1 MSKYET
7 GHPGEGCLLQ
17 YNDGEIASGE
27 ARRVE
32 RHLEACWQCR
42 AELDEL
48 RKTVADCV
56 RYRQAVLD
64 RYLPP
69 PPRPWADLYE
79 EFARIDA
86 TEAPAGWPKRLARA
100 FAGPAPWRWAAAT
113 LAAAAVLCAAFLQ
126 LRKAPSVHAAEL
138 LGKAVAIADSQPKA
152 VRHIRIRTRTRQI
165 ARLIDGVGVES
176 ARAPRDADTPA
187 IRALFAAAHYDW
199 DDPLS
204 ARSFQAWRDS
214 VPRKRDEVTTV
225 ADPERPSES
234 CYQIQTAAE
243 SGELAS
249 ASLTLRATDLHPV
262 ESRLEFR
269 DREWVELTEIPE
281 PSMSGTS
288 FNEHLEVPW
297 RPAEPSLPAAPTP
310 REPAS
315 ISDELQVM
323 NALHQIGA
331 DLGDPVDVTRS
342 GDRVLVSGVGIPPRR
357 QKQIHDLLASM
368 PRVDVQ
374 FSEPGAVA
382 AAVAPDTGVRVA
394 PPASPPAAGS
404 VQARLERQVGGRAEM
419 ERIGAQILDWN
430 ESAMARAYALR
441 SLAERFPASAQAS
454 LKPGGRNTLDE
465 MAREHAAAMLRHVE
479 AIDGAMTPLLTALG
493 GSASP
498 ARAGTPDTWQASAEN
513 AFQAA
518 RRVEVLLSIVWGA
531 TPGDGANS
539 DLPSALLTVLQQLK
553 TELEDCQ
560 RLLSR
565 DAGG

>member
-7 GHPGEGCLLQ
+7 GHPGDGCLLQ
-17 YNDGEIASGE
+17 YNDGELAAGE

-42 AELDEL
+42 TELDEL
-48 RKTVADCV
+48 RATVADCV

-69 PPRPWADLYE
+69 PPRPWVDLYE
-79 EFARIDA
+79 EFARLDA
-86 TEAPAGWPKRLARA
+86 TEAPAALPKRLARA
-100 FAGPAPWRWAAAT
+100 FAGAAQWRWAAAA
-113 LAAAAVLCAAFLQ
+113 LAAAAILCAVFLQ

-138 LGKAVAIADSQPKA
+138 LKKAVAIAESQPKA
-152 VRHIRIRTRTRQI
+152 VRHIRIRTRTHQI
-165 ARLIDGVGVES
+165 TRLIDGAGVEP
-176 ARAPRDADTPA
+176 ALAHRDADAPA
-187 IRALFAAAHYDW
+187 IQALFAAAHYDW

-214 VPRKRDEVTTV
+214 LPSKRDEVTTV

-281 PSMSGTS
+281 PSMSGTP
-288 FNEHLEVPW
+288 FNEHLEVPG
-297 RPAEPSLPAAPTP
+297 RPASPSLPAATP

-342 GDRVLVSGVGIPPRR
+342 GERVLVSGVGIPPQR
-357 QKQIHDLLASM
+357 QKQIHELLASM

-374 FSEPGAVA
+374 FSEPGAVP
-382 AAVAPDTGVRVA
+382 APAEPDAGGRTA
-394 PPASPPAAGS
+394 LPASPAAAGS
-404 VQARLERQVGGRAEM
+404 AQARLERQVGGRAEM

-441 SLAERFPASAQAS
+441 SLAERFPASAEAS
-454 LKPGGRNTLDE
+454 LKPAGRDTLE
-465 MAREHAAAMLRHVE
+465 GMAREHAAAMLRHVE
-479 AIDGAMTPLLTALG
+479 SIDGAMTPMLTALG
-493 GSASP
+493 GSASA
-498 ARAGTPDTWQASAEN
+498 ARAGKPDGTWQTSAEN
-513 AFQAA
+513 AFRAA
-518 RRVEVLLSIVWGA
+518 RRVEVLLSVVWGA
-531 TPGDGANS
+531 TPGDSGAA
-539 DLPSALLTVLQQLK
+539 DLPSALLTALQQLK
-553 TELEDCQ
+553 AELEDCQ

-565 DAGG
+565 NAGG